1 MDKIAVLNML
11 KVFKSVLEK
20 KIIVNK
26 MILFGSFAKNTQRE
40 DSDVDVAVVSK
51 DFEGLNHWERIEIL
65 TNAIYEVFE
74 PIEAVAFSPEEW
86 ERNDSLITQ
95 FAKAGQFID

>member
-1 MDKIAVLNML
+1 ML

>member
-1 MDKIAVLNML
+1 ML
-11 KVFKSVLEK
+11 RVFKSVLEK

-86 ERNDSLITQ
+86 ERNDSLIAQ
-95 FAKAGQFID
+95 FAKSGQFID